1 MYLSLQKTYSTKN
14 TEFKKT
20 EKTIY
25 RNKKANYLS
34 TYRGSERGKGYSWKK
49 KTKMLGYFFKKLIK
63 TLINKDR
70 LIKKLQTN
78 LGYFL
83 KMC

>member
-34 TYRGSERGKGYSWKK
+34 TYRGSERGKGYS
-49 KTKMLGYFFKKLIK
+49 
-63 TLINKDR
+63 
-70 LIKKLQTN
+70 
-78 LGYFL
+78 
-83 KMC
+83 